1 MLGNSVKQGLQW
13 EKQAVTKISP
23 TNNTVTLNDGSSY
36 TYDYLVIAPGL
47 RLRFDKIQ
55 GATAALE
62 DPDCPV
68 GSIYDLDYAYK
79 FSELRDSF
87 QGGQAIFTL
96 PVMPI
101 KCGGAPQKIMYLSEE
116 TWRKRGVRA

>member
-1 MLGNSVKQGLQW
+1 
-13 EKQAVTKISP
+13 VTKISP
-23 TNNTVTLNDGSSY
+23 SNNTVILNDGSSY
-36 TYDYLVIAPGL
+36 TYDYLVVAPGL
-47 RLRFDKIQ
+47 RTRFDKIE
-55 GATAALE
+55 GATSALE

-68 GSIYDLDYAYK
+68 GSIYDLEYAYK
-79 FSELRDSF
+79 FSELRDQF

-116 TWRKRGVRA
+116 TWR